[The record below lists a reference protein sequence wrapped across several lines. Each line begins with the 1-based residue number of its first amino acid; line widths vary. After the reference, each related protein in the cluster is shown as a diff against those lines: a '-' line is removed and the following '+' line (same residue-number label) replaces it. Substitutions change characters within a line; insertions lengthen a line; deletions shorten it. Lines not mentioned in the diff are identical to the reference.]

1 MSANNSAEPRLVAS
15 GDSLAKTGL
24 VHRVLEPAKNG
35 PHPTVIMVHG
45 RSGDEDVMW
54 IFKHTIPENW
64 LLIAPR
70 APEVDPR
77 GAYSWDVRPEGQ
89 WPTYE
94 DLLPGAIALLD
105 FIHALPNEYD
115 VDWNN
120 LYLMGFSQ
128 GAAISLV
135 AAMQD
140 DVPLLGVAA
149 LVGFLPNIDIA
160 VAVALRDMPIHMAVG
175 REDESIP
182 LKLSERSAK
191 TLVEIGARLDY
202 RAYDIGHKLNAQGMR
217 DLKTWWARRAAIN
230 K

>member
-1 MSANNSAEPRLVAS
+1 MSAHNSGEPRLVAS
-15 GDSLAKTGL
+15 GDVLAKTVL
-24 VHRVLEPAKNG
+24 VHRVLEPSTTG

-77 GAYSWDVRPEGQ
+77 GAYSWDVRPTGQ
-89 WPTYE
+89 WPTYD

-105 FIHALPNEYD
+105 FIHALPDVYD
-115 VDWNN
+115 IDWNN
-120 LYLMGFSQ
+120 LYLAGFSQ

-140 DVPLLGVAA
+140 DVPLRGLAA
-149 LVGFLPNIDIA
+149 LVGFMPNVD
-160 VAVALRDMPIHMAVG
+160 VDTAVALRDLPLFMSVG
-175 REDESIP
+175 REDESVP
-182 LKLSERSAK
+182 LKLSERTAK
-191 TLVEIGARLDY
+191 TLIEIGTRLDY

-217 DLKTWWARRAAIN
+217 DLKAWWSRRAAS
-230 K
+230 